1 MRRALTIVGLAAL
14 GLVMLAAV
22 AVPLTIGVRP
32 IIGPRARALT
42 DRRFDATPAR
52 LERGRYLATSVNGCV
67 TCHGELD
74 WQAPG
79 FPVRAGTE
87 GGGRT
92 WDREGLPFVTAP
104 NITPDLE
111 TGAGAWTD
119 DMFARAIREGIGHD
133 GRTLFPLMPYTQY
146 RSMSDEDLA
155 SIVVYLRTLP
165 PVKRTLP
172 PTNVPFPVNRFIH
185 MIPEPVAAPVPDPDR
200 RNRAA
205 YRRLS
210 LADGGL
216 PRLPHAVG
224 LAEPANQGAGVQ
236 RRVRPDGT
244 VRAGGVAQP
253 DARSERHPLLRRRS
267 VRAGDAHGHG
277 EGAKNPRRHAVEGL
291 RRADRRRSARA
302 LCVSTDRCASEAP
315 RRQHAAGDPRARCAA
330 APTGEAIR
338 TSSRTGKSLSP
349 ANESSFPFWRPSCV
363 RTPSRADR
371 RLPCWGHQSP
381 SPAPPDPCEGT

>member
-1 MRRALTIVGLAAL
+1 MRRALRIVGLAAL

-67 TCHGELD
+67 TCHGDLD

-104 NITPDLE
+104 NITPDRE

-205 YRRLS
+205 YGDYLTRMGACRDCHTPSDSQNQPIRALEFS
-210 LADGGL
+210 GGFVLTGPYGQVASRNLTPDPSGIPYYDADLFVQAMRTGMVKARKIHDAMPWRGYAGQTDDDLRALFAFLQTVAPVKHRVDNTLPATRCPVCGGT
-216 PRLPHAVG
+216 H
-224 LAEPANQGAGVQ
+224 GAGDQNVVPN
-236 RRVRPDGT
+236 R
-244 VRAGGVAQP
+244 
-253 DARSERHPLLRRRS
+253 
-267 VRAGDAHGHG
+267 
-277 EGAKNPRRHAVEGL
+277 
-291 RRADRRRSARA
+291 
-302 LCVSTDRCASEAP
+302 
-315 RRQHAAGDPRARCAA
+315 
-330 APTGEAIR
+330 
-338 TSSRTGKSLSP
+338 
-349 ANESSFPFWRPSCV
+349 
-363 RTPSRADR
+363 
-371 RLPCWGHQSP
+371 
-381 SPAPPDPCEGT
+381 